1 MPDLLG
7 PSGQPLP
14 PNPFT
19 QSQSQNVSANVS
31 VNTQPAERA
40 FADLQKVLDGLM
52 KNFGVNWEKASHDGM
67 AAQERFWRYM
77 GDKHKENEVALKRY
91 SSEAIKGIEAERD
104 ASIAAL
110 KEKRMATEEFE
121 KAKTKIITDSARNS
135 QRITEET
142 ARKEK
147 QATGFGGLVRGARD
161 ALVNVGGPVGSTVA
175 GVGTLLANPAVAIPA
190 AIIGAAMEMLN
201 TKAAFTATGAQLAGA
216 GLRLGSG
223 AGAGLNFA
231 TNLFNGGSA
240 LGPFGSLGQALSA
253 EQQRAIIGQMAGSR
267 TMIDQSQAAGG
278 FGAIRGNL
286 GLFANILPDASKEME
301 LFTDATKNLGM
312 SQKDI
317 TDTFVS
323 SRVNAERLKVTQ
335 LDAIKAQMDMAKALR
350 NITNDGAVASNTL
363 YNISGYLNAIA
374 GNNEAEKLR
383 IGGAVVQAGANL
395 SLPQIAGMFAFTH
408 GGKIPGPGDLFGE
421 GGMLGNKGSGVFGLM
436 GSFLTK
442 VGSQFKDPT
451 QRMFAANQLQT
462 QFLPGLRLQ
471 DTPKF
476 FELTQQMMNGS
487 ISNKEFGNRFQAL
500 EGKTPQ
506 VAMAEGIN
514 TLVQIVDPI
523 KRLENVF
530 TNFWTMVDDKINK
543 IFESLGKAN
552 PLNVFKGI
560 PKWVDKNIMHKP
572 NGSHPTNGSSGSW

>member
-1 MPDLLG
+1 MADLLG
-7 PSGQPLP
+7 PSGQPIQ

-19 QSQSQNVSANVS
+19 QSQQSNVSANVS
-31 VNTQPAERA
+31 VNTQPSERA

-52 KNFGVNWEKASHDGM
+52 KKFGVDWEKASHDGM

-110 KEKRMATEEFE
+110 KEKKMATEEFE
-121 KAKTKIITDSARNS
+121 RAKTKIIIDSARNS
-135 QRITEET
+135 QRVTEDT

-175 GVGTLLANPAVAIPA
+175 GIGTLLANPAVAIPA

-240 LGPFGSLGQALSA
+240 FGSFGSLGQALSA

-267 TMIDQSQAAGG
+267 TMIDQSQATGG
-278 FGAIRGNL
+278 FGAIRSNL

-301 LFTDATKNLGM
+301 IFTDATKSLGM

-317 TDTFVS
+317 TETFIS
-323 SRVNAERLKVTQ
+323 SRLNAEHLKITQ
-335 LDAIKAQMDMAKALR
+335 LDAIKTQMDMQKALR
-350 NITNDGAVASNTL
+350 NITNDGAVAASVLSNITD
-363 YNISGYLNAIA
+363 YLQSIGAS
-374 GNNEAEKLR
+374 ETEKAR
-383 IGGAVVQAGANL
+383 IGVAVAQAGANL
-395 SLPQIAGMFAFTH
+395 SLPQIAGMFAITH
-408 GGKIPGPGDLFGE
+408 GGKIPGPNELFGE

-436 GSFLTK
+436 GSFLTQ

-451 QRMFAANQLQT
+451 QRMFAANQLQQ
-462 QFLPGLRLQ
+462 QFLPGLRMQ
-471 DTPKF
+471 DIPHF
-476 FELTQQMMNGS
+476 FQLTQDMMGGK
-487 ISNKEFGNRFQAL
+487 ISGAEFGKQFQAL

-523 KRLENVF
+523 KRIENVF

-543 IFESLGKAN
+543 ILEKFHVGAISWA
-552 PLNVFKGI
+552 
-560 PKWVDKNIMHKP
+560 PKSIGEWVSKHVGTKP
-572 NGSHPTNGSSGSW
+572 DASHHGSSSSW